1 MNELERIKAEEDRL
15 LSIFSNLDENELAVA
30 SGLIKQAAFMQIT
43 LEDLQ
48 KQINENGCVGE
59 YKNGK
64 DQFGK
69 KQSSELQAYNQTLR
83 SYNAVIGKLM
93 KLVPPVPV
101 HIETAEEIAD
111 RLKKVRDATKST
123 PSELEQW
130 HKDFCDLLHKDRET
144 REESDR

>member
-59 YKNGK
+59 Y
-64 DQFGK
+64 
-69 KQSSELQAYNQTLR
+69 
-83 SYNAVIGKLM
+83 
-93 KLVPPVPV
+93 
-101 HIETAEEIAD
+101 
-111 RLKKVRDATKST
+111 
-123 PSELEQW
+123 
-130 HKDFCDLLHKDRET
+130 
-144 REESDR
+144 